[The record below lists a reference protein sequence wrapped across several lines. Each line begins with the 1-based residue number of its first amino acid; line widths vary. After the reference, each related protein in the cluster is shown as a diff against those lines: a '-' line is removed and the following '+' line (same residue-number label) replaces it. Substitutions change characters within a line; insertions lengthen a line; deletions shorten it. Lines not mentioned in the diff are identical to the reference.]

1 MIPLTDDL
9 SDRAV
14 ALVLQRSSGEL
25 LARFYRHWSDGGD
38 RPPKWRALWRA
49 QQELMGAEANPHWR
63 HPYHWAPLVLIGDWR

>member
-14 ALVLQRSSGEL
+14 VLVLPAVLRRS
-25 LARFYRHWSDGGD
+25 FYRHWSDGGD
-38 RPPKWRALWRA
+38 RPLKWRALWRP

-63 HPYHWAPLVLIGDWR
+63 HPYHWAPLALIGDWR